1 MHRMSSYIRNATA
14 LVAASL
20 LTLTLIPGPAS
31 ARVDGDPTDLPVL
44 GKAVPL
50 GTVSY
55 EQSAAVARTAKVVDG
70 DISDWT
76 GTSSMYGGTTVYS
89 GGELVY
95 QDHIFDAYGPDDG
108 RDAERFARTDP
119 IEEVLPEAYR
129 IDGLAQADPS
139 GELGIPVPEQY
150 HYDDTYGDAV
160 GGLQTGADLL
170 EVRLAPQDVSTAL
183 LARTTTMRSDSKTA
197 LLVLVDNGGDE
208 VSHSIPFGSGISS
221 ATADAAYFLTGN
233 SGLVADLTTGAISL
247 LPSAS
252 VATNDS
258 DYTNAIEAS
267 LPFALEGASVAVAS
281 GTSNDSFDGFA
292 PIALERNNETAHSN
306 LANVAF
312 RTAEPVRVWFER
324 QQALALHSGS
334 IDEFF
339 TTFDSAR
346 ATGDET
352 LVPGF
357 GYHDRLFISSQIVAQ
372 EGGRDG
378 LFQHYGVFLPSSYQA
393 GTATPLQWWLH
404 WRGGTA
410 HSGAGVVPKFFKQ
423 MGEDVDSIVV
433 APSGR
438 GTSTWYVGRGQVDFQ
453 DVWGNVMDT
462 FSIDRQRVY
471 LSGHS
476 MGGWGTYLL
485 ALLYPDRFAAGAP
498 AAGPVTQGAWTG
510 VDYFDGCDEMRFDE
524 YTPCYISANGSDPR
538 AQHTR
543 KILENLRYVP
553 MAIMHGTDDELVPY
567 SGVARQAQRLQELGY
582 RYRFYTYPG
591 YEHYSHPI
599 VDQWAEQANYMHSF
613 VSPENPSR
621 VTYIRDMPFER
632 ATESVQ
638 SNGIP
643 LDFSFDSAYWMSK
656 LTATDEMNGQA
667 SFDAVSFGIP
677 EQPHTNVPEAAGPAS
692 LGSTGPFVM
701 AGQTWI
707 PTPTSVLPPSENRF
721 SVRVSQ
727 ARLVQLDLDRMQLN
741 VAQPITATVDTG
753 DALELQL
760 AGSWTSSPLVL
771 VDDVK
776 VPVEIVDGVASI
788 QLAPGVHSLKIDRH
802 GQSRRPPHPPHPTP

>member
-1 MHRMSSYIRNATA
+1 MHRMSSYFRNATA
-14 LVAASL
+14 LAAASL
-20 LTLTLIPGPAS
+20 LTLTLLPGPAI
-31 ARVDGDPTDLPVL
+31 AQVDGDPTDLPVL

-55 EQSAAVARTAKVVDG
+55 VQSAPIARTAKVVDG

-76 GTSSMYGGTTVYS
+76 GASSMYGGTTVYS

-108 RDAERFARTDP
+108 RDAERFAKTDP
-119 IEEVLPEAYR
+119 IEEVLPQAYR

-150 HYDDTYGDAV
+150 HYDDTYGDSTS
-160 GGLQTGADLL
+160 GLITGADLL
-170 EVRLAPQDVSTAL
+170 EVRLAPQDGSTTL
-183 LARTTTMRSDSKTA
+183 LARTTTMHSDSKTA
-197 LLVLVDNGGDE
+197 LLILVDNGGP
-208 VSHSIPFGSGISS
+208 VAAHAVPFGSGISS
-221 ATADAAYFLTGN
+221 ATADVAYFLTGN
-233 SGLVADLTTGAISL
+233 GGFVADLATGGISL
-247 LPSAS
+247 LPSGS
-252 VATNDS
+252 VAANEVA
-258 DYTNAIEAS
+258 YTNAIEAS

-281 GTSNDSFDGFA
+281 GISNDSLDGFA
-292 PIALERNNETAHSN
+292 PISLEMNNEVAHSN

-312 RTAEPVRVWFER
+312 RNSEPVRVWFER

-339 TTFDSAR
+339 TSFDSAR
-346 ATGDET
+346 AAGDET

-357 GYHDRLFISSQIVAQ
+357 GYHDRLFVSSEIVAQ
-372 EGGRDG
+372 EGGKDG
-378 LFQHYGVFLPSSYQA
+378 LYQHYGVFLPSSYEA

-410 HSGAGVVPKFFKQ
+410 HSGAGIVPKFFKQ
-423 MGEDVDSIVV
+423 MGEDVDTIVV

-453 DVWGNVMDT
+453 DVWRNVMDT

-510 VDYFDGCDEMRFDE
+510 VDYFDGCENFQYDE
-524 YTPCYISANGSDPR
+524 YTPCYISANGSDPI

-543 KILENLRYVP
+543 KLLENLRYVP

-567 SGVARQAQRLQELGY
+567 PGVARQVQRLQELGY

-599 VDQWAEQANYMHSF
+599 ADQWAAQASYMHSF
-613 VSPENPSR
+613 VAPENPSH

-632 ATESVQ
+632 ATETVQ

-656 LTATDEMNGQA
+656 LTATDETAGRA
-667 SFDAVSFGIP
+667 YFDGETMGIP
-677 EQPHTNVPEAAGPAS
+677 DQMHTNVPEAAGPTS
-692 LGSTGPFVM
+692 VGSTGPFVM
-701 AGQTWI
+701 AGQAWI
-707 PTPTSVLPPSENRF
+707 TTPASIVPPVENRF
-721 SVRVSQ
+721 HITLTG
-727 ARLVQLDLDRMQLN
+727 ARQVLLDLARMQLDLS
-741 VAQPITATVDTG
+741 QPIMGFVDTG
-753 DALELQL
+753 DALELHL
-760 AGSWTSSPLVL
+760 AGSWTTAPVAF
-771 VDDVK
+771 VDGDN
-776 VPVEIVDGVASI
+776 VPVTLSDGVASI
-788 QLAPGVHSLKIDRH
+788 QLAPGTHSLTLE
-802 GQSRRPPHPPHPTP
+802 PPFTTLAPNPLT